1 MMHRAYLGGLAL
13 VLAGCSSF
21 DPWGDLSEIP
31 RAPSL
36 SAVLRREAGRAPAP
50 LTAPEGRLSLSQCVA
65 IGLERN
71 PRTKGAW
78 ENMRSAANRV
88 GEERAAYLPSADFS
102 AGASRSDTPDLRD
115 KGPSPLPEYSAG
127 FSLAYLLYDGGARY
141 GRLRGA
147 KAELAGTMF
156 RHDAILQEVALEIEL
171 AYHERL
177 AALSLIREAEA
188 AVRRSETQVGLAR
201 GRLQS
206 GVTAKFDVLK
216 AETEKADA
224 DLVLVR
230 ARSASRIA
238 EGRLNQAMGLRVAE
252 VFEIEGAP
260 AGARADRRE
269 DVKHLLDEALRKRP
283 ELQAAGA
290 DVEARRAAVRTA
302 QSQHL
307 PRVGSFAE
315 YGWRD
320 REFAPDREDWTV
332 GVGITI
338 PLFRGFETA
347 YQVKRAEAELGR
359 SRADREAL
367 ARAVEF
373 DVWTVYQRQIE
384 SEEAVEASRKLVAS
398 ADESA
403 RVAEGRYRAGAGS
416 IIEYTDALSAQTS
429 ARMRLV
435 RAELEASTSVA
446 RLDRAVG
453 RTASEKGDRR

>member
-1 MMHRAYLGGLAL
+1 MNHRAPLWGLAL
-13 VLAGCSSF
+13 VLAGCSTF
-21 DPWGDLSEIP
+21 DPWGELSQISE
-31 RAPSL
+31 APSL
-36 SAVLRREAGRAPAP
+36 SAVLRAEPGRLLAP
-50 LTAPEGRLSLSQCVA
+50 LATPQGRLTLAQCVA

-71 PRTKGAW
+71 PRTRSAW
-78 ENMRSAANRV
+78 ENMRAAANRV
-88 GEERAAYLPSADFS
+88 GEERAAFLPSADFS

-127 FSLAYLLYDGGARY
+127 FSLAYLLYDGARY

-147 KAELAGTMF
+147 KAELVGEMF
-156 RHDAILQEVALEIEL
+156 RHDAVLQDVALEIEL
-171 AYHERL
+171 AFHERH
-177 AALSLIREAEA
+177 AAISLIREAEA

-238 EGRLNQAMGLRVAE
+238 EGRLNQAMGLRVTE

-260 AGARADRRE
+260 PGTPSTRRE
-269 DVKHLLDEALRKRP
+269 DVAHLLDEALKTRP

-290 DVEARRAAVRTA
+290 DVEARRSAIRTA
-302 QSQHL
+302 QAQHL
-307 PRVGSFAE
+307 PRIESLAN

-320 REFAPDREDWTV
+320 HEFSPDREDWAV
-332 GVGITI
+332 GVGVTI
-338 PLFRGFETA
+338 PLFRGFQTT
-347 YQVKRAEAELGR
+347 YQVNRAEAELGR
-359 SRADREAL
+359 SQADRETL
-367 ARAVEF
+367 ARSVEF
-373 DVWTVYQRQIE
+373 DVWAAYQRLVE
-384 SEEAVEASRKLVAS
+384 SEQAVEAARKLVAS

-429 ARMRLV
+429 ARMRFV
-435 RAELEASTSVA
+435 RVELEASTSLA

-453 RTASEKGDRR
+453 RTSSEKGDRR